1 VAIIH
6 LGELQSVGAVAD
18 LTSSIEGKIELIWHG
33 NKVPASM
40 KALGADCHVTGDTV
54 RVVLLEGNQD
64 SALEALRREQLR
76 IVSLIPVRTSLE
88 EYFVRKLQPSKAAA
102 GVTQ

>member
-1 VAIIH
+1 
-6 LGELQSVGAVAD
+6 
-18 LTSSIEGKIELIWHG
+18 
-33 NKVPASM
+33 M